1 MYLDPRDVK
10 KMTKV
15 LEKINIKEKYITLKQ
30 AALLSGYSSDYI
42 GQLIRQGKI
51 AGKQVYNSVA
61 WVTTDEEIRRYLHL
75 KEKGENPSE
84 IRSTYLRVKHNISDW
99 LFTLQPPVLFK
110 SFLYAVVIMLAV
122 FSAIFISANLE
133 IDKVSK
139 TSISGE
145 TYRVIEYDKNSKKII
160 HTTDLPYVP

>member
-1 MYLDPRDVK
+1 
-10 KMTKV
+10 MTQV

-30 AALLSGYSSDYI
+30 AAILSGYSSDYV

-84 IRSTYLRVKHNISDW
+84 IRSTYLRIKHNISDW

-110 SFLYAVVIMLAV
+110 SFLYAVVIMLAI
-122 FSAIFISANLE
+122 FSALFISANLKSDE
-133 IDKVSK
+133 VSK
-139 TSISGE
+139 TNISGE
-145 TYRVIEYDKNSKKII
+145 TYRVIEYDKNSKNII
-160 HTTDLPYVP
+160 KTTDLPYVP